1 MEEYSKLREQP
12 AARERKRERG
22 SLFQWWTGMR
32 NVSRWAANAKSMGK
46 SVIAADSNI
55 RLRGIGR
62 EQKGGGYIRLEGQ
75 HCVCIL
81 APRGPEVRVIHASLH
96 DFTRSWLVR
105 WKNLKS
111 GRIDTLPLPH
121 THRHRENLPPTLPF
135 SDEKKRKRKRKGKN
149 RHRWRRRFT
158 CSSDGSR
165 EGMKFPIRTL
175 AANFS
180 RVDV

>member
-1 MEEYSKLREQP
+1 MVDGDEKRFSMGGKCEIDGQIGYRGRLEYSIERDRAGTKRRRLYSSRGAALRVHSRATGTGSSRYPRFVARFHPFVARSLEKLE
-12 AARERKRERG
+12 
-22 SLFQWWTGMR
+22 
-32 NVSRWAANAKSMGK
+32 
-46 SVIAADSNI
+46 I
-55 RLRGIGR
+55 RPG
-62 EQKGGGYIRLEGQ
+62 
-75 HCVCIL
+75 
-81 APRGPEVRVIHASLH
+81 
-96 DFTRSWLVR
+96 
-105 WKNLKS
+105 
-111 GRIDTLPLPH
+111 IDTLPLPR